1 VARHVRADLGGL
13 RQHGNYI
20 LRVRTDINEVI
31 AALTGEASWVVVP
44 DGTTFPSSSS
54 ASEVCSF
61 PFCPCQF
68 SSDRAEK
75 GKKETSESDKYSL

>member
-1 VARHVRADLGGL
+1 
-13 RQHGNYI
+13 
-20 LRVRTDINEVI
+20 VRTDINEVI

-54 ASEVCSF
+54 SASQVCSF
-61 PFCPCQF
+61 PFCPYQF

-75 GKKETSESDKYSL
+75 GKKERSESDKYSL